1 MHVATGPQTLSELP
15 ARERVEM
22 ILSRLDCLPTLP
34 AVVTRLLAVTSSADS
49 CAQDV
54 IEIIESDASLTST
67 VLRMARR
74 ANLGIDMDTLTLA
87 SAVKLLGFSSVRNMV
102 LATQIHQA
110 FYEPEANKQ
119 SIMYLRGIWLHNIAV
134 ACTAEFIAEQSRLNV
149 DKSEAFL
156 CGLLHDIGKIALDTC
171 LPKSYSRVFER
182 VKKSQICIC
191 DAEHEL
197 FGLDHTVAGKRLL
210 TRWDLPQ
217 VVVDCAWL
225 HHQSPDAIPSS
236 VSNQHTLRIVHLAD
250 NLVRQY
256 QIGYSGY
263 AYITE
268 VIELASDLGLN
279 KDDLADIQKRLPV
292 RMDPL
297 KELLGLNVQDH
308 ESVTKESLLIANQ
321 KLSQLNAKLSE
332 SNRSLQMRSS
342 FFDTIKQFTNQL
354 SKDDRIVDICRIGAS
369 CIRKMTNASEVLV
382 IIGEAPHRCIHVG
395 IDGIKDK
402 DASVSVIDMGESE
415 ELRISFDHL
424 DKHSPSRIIPAPID
438 LEPIWNRCISISHDL
453 PMWIMAIQCS
463 EGVKGAAIFKA
474 DPSDVLPYQSASNEC
489 EALSTSIGLAVISA
503 KARIDAE
510 RMSED
515 LFDLNRRLRIT
526 QKKLLRTQ
534 SLSMIAEMA
543 AGAAHEMNNPLS
555 VISGRA
561 QLALNETDEPN
572 QQKGL
577 EIIIEQT
584 KKATQIV
591 TDLMNFAKPE
601 TPKPAIYPLIEI
613 IESLCQCWR
622 EGCKIGQE
630 PFSISLADRSLTV
643 YADPHQLNEMI
654 GAVLTNAMEA
664 IDPISGHVKINSP
677 SHLSDETIRI
687 VIEDNGV
694 GMNPHVLEHA
704 IDPFFSSR
712 PAGRGRGLGLS
723 RAYRLAEINGG
734 RLWLES
740 TINVG
745 STVTIEL
752 PSCAPKQS
760 SQ

>member
-1 MHVATGPQTLSELP
+1 MNVATGPQAIPDLS

-34 AVVTRLLAVTSSADS
+34 AVVTRLLAVTSSTDS

-54 IEIIESDASLTST
+54 IEIIETDASVTGT

-74 ANLGIDMDTLTLA
+74 ANLGVDLDTLTVA
-87 SAVKLLGFSSVRNMV
+87 NAVKLLGFTAVRNMV

-110 FYEPEANKQ
+110 FSKPEANNQ
-119 SIMYLRGIWLHNIAV
+119 SITYLRGIWLHNIAV
-134 ACTAEFIAEQSRLNV
+134 ACTAEFIAEQTGLKIDR
-149 DKSEAFL
+149 SEAFL

-171 LPKSYSRVFER
+171 LPKSYARVFDR
-182 VKKSQICIC
+182 VKKTQICIC

-210 TRWDLPQ
+210 SRWDLPQ
-217 VVVDCAWL
+217 TIVDCAWL
-225 HHQSPDAIPSS
+225 HHQSPDALPSS
-236 VSNQHTLRIVHLAD
+236 VSNQHTLRVVHLAD

-279 KDDLADIQKRLPV
+279 QDDLVDIQKRLPD

-297 KELLGLNVQDH
+297 KELLGLNVLDH
-308 ESVTKESLLIANQ
+308 ESVTKETLLIANQ
-321 KLSQLNAKLSE
+321 KLSQLNAQLSE
-332 SNRSLQMRSS
+332 SNRSLQIRSS
-342 FFDTIKQFTNQL
+342 FFETIKQFTNQL
-354 SKDDRIVDICRIGAS
+354 SRDDRIVDICRIGAR
-369 CIRKMTNASEVLV
+369 CIRKMTNATEVMV

-402 DASVSVIDMGESE
+402 DANVSVIDMGESE
-415 ELRISFDHL
+415 ELRISFDQM
-424 DKHSPSRIIPAPID
+424 DTHSPPRIISAPID
-438 LEPIWNRCISISHDL
+438 LEPIWSRCIPKSHDL
-453 PMWIMAIQCS
+453 PMWMMAIQCS
-463 EGVKGAAIFKA
+463 DGVKGAAIFKA
-474 DPSDVLPYQSASNEC
+474 DPSDVLPYQTAGNEC

-515 LFDLNRRLRIT
+515 LLDLNRRLRST

-561 QLALNETDEPN
+561 QLALNDKNESSH
-572 QQKGL
+572 QKGL

-584 KKATQIV
+584 KKASQIV
-591 TDLMNFAKPE
+591 KDLMNFAKPE
-601 TPKPAIYPLIEI
+601 TPKPAIYPLTEV
-613 IESLCQCWR
+613 IESLCQHWR

-630 PFSISLADRSLTV
+630 PFSISLADRNVTV
-643 YADPHQLNEMI
+643 YADQHQLNDMI

-664 IDPISGHVKINSP
+664 IDPASGHVKINSP

-694 GMNPHVLEHA
+694 GMNTHVLEHA

-745 STVTIEL
+745 TTVTIEL
-752 PSCAPKQS
+752 PGCAPKQS

>member
-1 MHVATGPQTLSELP
+1 MNVAAGPQTIPDLP

-22 ILSRLDCLPTLP
+22 ILSRLDSLPTLP
-34 AVVTRLLAVTSSADS
+34 AVVTRLLAVTSSTDS

-54 IEIIESDASLTST
+54 IEIIETDASVTGA
-67 VLRMARR
+67 VLRMSRR
-74 ANLGIDMDTLTLA
+74 AHLGINLDTLTVA
-87 SAVKLLGFSSVRNMV
+87 NAVKLLGFTAVRNMV

-110 FYEPEANKQ
+110 FSEPEANKQ
-119 SIMYLRGIWLHNIAV
+119 SITTLRGIWLHNIAV
-134 ACTAEFIAEQSRLNV
+134 ACTAEIIAEQTRLNV
-149 DKSEAFL
+149 DRSEAFL

-171 LPKSYSRVFER
+171 LPKSYARVFDR
-182 VKKSQICIC
+182 VKKTQTCIC

-197 FGLDHTVAGKRLL
+197 FGFDHTVAGKRLL
-210 TRWDLPQ
+210 SRWGLPQ

-225 HHQSPDAIPSS
+225 HHQSPDALPSS
-236 VSNQHTLRIVHLAD
+236 VSNQHTLRVVHLAD
-250 NLVRQY
+250 NLVRQF

-279 KDDLADIQKRLPV
+279 QDDVADIQKRLPD

-297 KELLGLNVQDH
+297 KELLGLNTLDH
-308 ESVTKESLLIANQ
+308 DSVTKESLLIANQ
-321 KLSQLNAKLSE
+321 KLSQLNAQLSE

-342 FFDTIKQFTNQL
+342 FFETIKQFTSQL
-354 SKDDRIVDICRIGAS
+354 SRDDRIIDICRIGAR
-369 CIRKMTNASEVLV
+369 CIRKMTNATEVMV
-382 IIGEAPHRCIHVG
+382 IIGEAPHQCIHVG

-402 DASVSVIDMGESE
+402 DANVSVIDMGESQD
-415 ELRISFDHL
+415 LRISFDHM
-424 DKHSPSRIIPAPID
+424 DTHCPPRIISAPID
-438 LEPIWNRCISISHDL
+438 LEPVWNRCIPKSHDL
-453 PMWIMAIQCS
+453 PMWMLAIQCS
-463 EGVKGAAIFKA
+463 DGVKGAAIFKA
-474 DPSDVLPYQSASNEC
+474 EPSDVLPYQTAGNEC

-515 LFDLNRRLRIT
+515 LLDLNRRLRTT
-526 QKKLLRTQ
+526 QKQLLRTQ

-561 QLALNETDEPN
+561 QLSLNDADESN
-572 QQKGL
+572 QQQGL

-584 KKATQIV
+584 RKATQIV
-591 TDLMNFAKPE
+591 SDLMNFAKPE
-601 TPKPAIYPLIEI
+601 TPKPAIYPLIEVV
-613 IESLCQCWR
+613 ESLCQHWR

-630 PFSISLADRSLTV
+630 PFSISLADRNLSV
-643 YADPHQLNEMI
+643 YADHHQLNEMI

-664 IDPISGHVKINSP
+664 INQTSGHVKINSP

-694 GMNPHVLEHA
+694 GMTTHVLEHA

-745 STVTIEL
+745 TTVTIEL

-760 SQ
+760 TQ